1 MSLFLGL
8 DIGTSAVKAII
19 VDAEDREQASAVA
32 PLSID
37 HPRPLWSEQHPD
49 AWWTASVAVLDRL
62 AAEHPKLMSGVAAL
76 GLSGQMLGV
85 ALIDAAGRPIRPAPL
100 WNDGRAVAECAELD
114 ANVTDF
120 AGLAGARP
128 MPGFAAPKI
137 LWLSRH
143 EPDALKRTRNILL
156 TKDYVRLCLTGE
168 AISDRADSSATLL
181 MDTQA
186 GAWSSQLAGA
196 CGISTDLLPELV
208 ESGASGG
215 MLRSELA
222 RRFGLRANLPIAG
235 GAGDNMAGAIGA
247 GVVRA
252 GDAYISLG
260 TSGVYFVAN
269 DRFVP
274 ARDQGMHTHRHAVPG
289 LFGQHGCV
297 LSAASALNWVAG
309 VLGIASIE
317 RFLAEIE
324 AADLS
329 PADIP
334 VFSPYLGGERT
345 PHDDPLATATLSN
358 LRGSAGA
365 LHIGRAVLEG
375 VAFAIADCHDALTAA
390 GASIGTI
397 ALVGGGARSRF
408 WGQLIATAIDRPL
421 LLPPL
426 ALLGPALGAARLAR
440 QASGGGLSA
449 EGDRRGMTVLEP
461 NVGWRSGLEE
471 RRAIYRQ
478 HYAKSHGENICKSKS
493 TYV

>member
-1 MSLFLGL
+1 MSLYLGL
-8 DIGTSAVKAII
+8 DIGTSAVKAIV
-19 VDAEDREQASAVA
+19 VDTGDRELASAVA
-32 PLSID
+32 PLSIE
-37 HPRPLWSEQHPD
+37 HPQPLWSEQQPD
-49 AWWTASVAVLDRL
+49 AWWTASAAVLDRL
-62 AAEHPKLMSGVAAL
+62 AADHPKLMSGVAAL

-85 ALIDAAGRPIRPAPL
+85 ALVDAAGRAIRPAPL
-100 WNDGRAVAECAELD
+100 WNDGRAAAECAEL
-114 ANVTDF
+114 AVEVADF
-120 AGLAGARP
+120 ADLTGAQP
-128 MPGFAAPKI
+128 MPGFSAPKI

-143 EPDALKRTRNILL
+143 EPDVVKRTQRILL
-156 TKDYVRLCLTGE
+156 TKDYVRLCLTGD
-168 AISDRADSSATLL
+168 AISDRADASATLL
-181 MDTQA
+181 MDTRA
-186 GAWSSQLAGA
+186 GTWSSRLAEA
-196 CGISTDLLPELV
+196 CGIGVDMLPALV
-208 ESGASGG
+208 ESGAVGG
-215 MLRSELA
+215 MLRPELA
-222 RRFGLRANLPIAG
+222 RRFGLRANLPVAG

-247 GVVRA
+247 GVVNA

-274 ARDQGMHTHRHAVPG
+274 ARGQGMHTHRHAVPG

-297 LSAASALNWVAG
+297 LSAASALNWIAG
-309 VLGIASIE
+309 MLGVTSIE

-358 LRGSAGA
+358 LRGAAGP

-375 VAFAIADCHDALTAA
+375 VAFAIADCHDALTAS

-397 ALVGGGARSRF
+397 ALVGGGARSRL

-421 LLPPL
+421 LLPAL
-426 ALLGPALGAARLAR
+426 APLGPALGAARLAR
-440 QASGGGLSA
+440 QAIAGTLSG
-449 EGDRRGMTVLEP
+449 EGDHRAMTRLEP
-461 NVGWRSGLEE
+461 NAGWRAGLEE

-478 HYAKSHGENICKSKS
+478 HYANYRLQSSQ
-493 TYV
+493 

>member
-19 VDAEDREQASAVA
+19 IDAEDREQASAVA

-37 HPRPLWSEQHPD
+37 HPHPLWSEQHPD
-49 AWWTASVAVLDRL
+49 AWWAASAAVLDRL
-62 AAEHPKLMSGVAAL
+62 AADHPKLMSGVAAL

-100 WNDGRAVAECAELD
+100 WNDSRAGAECAELD
-114 ANVTDF
+114 VKVADF
-120 AGLAGARP
+120 AGIAGARP
-128 MPGFAAPKI
+128 MPGFSAPKI

-143 EPDALKRTRNILL
+143 EPEALKRTRCILL

-186 GAWSSQLAGA
+186 GTWSPQLAEA
-196 CGISTDLLPELV
+196 CGISTGLLPELV
-208 ESGASGG
+208 ESGEVGG
-215 MLRSELA
+215 TLRPELA
-222 RRFGLRANLPIAG
+222 RRFGLRSNLPIAG

-247 GVVRA
+247 GVVRT

-274 ARDQGMHTHRHAVPG
+274 ARGQGMHTHRHAVPG

-309 VLGIASIE
+309 ILGVVSIE

-324 AADLS
+324 AADLP

-358 LRGSAGA
+358 LRGAAGP
-365 LHIGRAVLEG
+365 LHIGRGVIEG
-375 VAFAIADCHDALTAA
+375 VAFAIADCHDALIAA

-408 WGQLIATAIDRPL
+408 WGQLIATVIDRPL

-440 QASGGGLSA
+440 QASGGGLSH
-449 EGDRRGMTVLEP
+449 EGDRHGMTMLEP
-461 NVGWRSGLEE
+461 RAGWRPGLEE

-478 HYAKSHGENICKSKS
+478 HYAKLP
-493 TYV
+493 V

>member
-8 DIGTSAVKAII
+8 DIGTSAVKAVI
-19 VDAEDREQASAVA
+19 VDAEDREQASATT

-37 HPRPLWSEQHPD
+37 NPQPLWSEQHPD
-49 AWWTASVAVLDRL
+49 AWWTASAIVLDRL
-62 AAEHPKLMSGVAAL
+62 AADYPKLMSGVEAL

-85 ALIDAAGRPIRPAPL
+85 ALIDAAGQPIRSAPI
-100 WNDGRAVAECAELD
+100 WNDGRAGAECAELD
-114 ANVTDF
+114 AKVTDF

-128 MPGFAAPKI
+128 MPGFSAPKI

-143 EPDALKRTRNILL
+143 EPEALKHTRRILL

-168 AISDRADSSATLL
+168 AISDCADSSATLL
-181 MDTQA
+181 MNTRA
-186 GAWSSQLAGA
+186 GTWSRLLAEA

-208 ESGASGG
+208 ESGSVGG
-215 MLRSELA
+215 TLRPELA

-235 GAGDNMAGAIGA
+235 GAGDNMAGAVGA

-274 ARDQGMHTHRHAVPG
+274 ARGQGMHTHRHAVPG
-289 LFGQHGCV
+289 LFAQHGCV

-309 VLGIASIE
+309 ILGVASIE

-324 AADLS
+324 AAALS
-329 PADIP
+329 SADIP

-345 PHDDPLATATLSN
+345 PHNDPLATATLSN
-358 LRGSAGA
+358 LRGTAGP

-375 VAFAIADCHDALTAA
+375 VAFAIADCHDALTEA
-390 GASIGTI
+390 GAAIGSI

-426 ALLGPALGAARLAR
+426 APLGPALGAARLAR

-449 EGDRRGMTVLEP
+449 EGDHRGMTMLEP
-461 NVGWRSGLEE
+461 NAGWRAELEE
-471 RRAIYRQ
+471 RRATYQQ
-478 HYAKSHGENICKSKS
+478 HYAKSAS
-493 TYV
+493 

>member
-19 VDAEDREQASAVA
+19 VDAENREQASAVA

-37 HPRPLWSEQHPD
+37 HPRTLWSEQDPD
-49 AWWTASVAVLDRL
+49 AWWAASATVLDRL
-62 AAEHPKLMSGVAAL
+62 AADHPKLMSGVAAL

-100 WNDGRAVAECAELD
+100 WNDGRATAECAELD
-114 ANVTDF
+114 VAVMDF
-120 AGLAGARP
+120 AGIAGTRP
-128 MPGFAAPKI
+128 MPGFSAPKI
-137 LWLSRH
+137 LWLTRH
-143 EPDALKRTRNILL
+143 EPDALRHTRRILL

-186 GAWSSQLAGA
+186 GTWSPQLAEA
-196 CGISTDLLPELV
+196 CGITTDLLPELV
-208 ESGASGG
+208 ESGAVGG
-215 MLRSELA
+215 TLRPELA
-222 RRFGLRANLPIAG
+222 RRFGLRSNLPIAG

-252 GDAYISLG
+252 GEAYISLG

-274 ARDQGMHTHRHAVPG
+274 ARGQGMHTHRHAVPG

-309 VLGIASIE
+309 ILSIVSIE

-324 AADLS
+324 AAELS

-358 LRGSAGA
+358 LRGTAGP

-375 VAFAIADCHDALTAA
+375 VAFAIADCHDALTEADAA
-390 GASIGTI
+390 IRTI

-408 WGQLIATAIDRPL
+408 WGQLIATVIDRPL

-440 QASGGGLSA
+440 RASGGGLSD
-449 EGDRRGMTVLEP
+449 ESDRRDMTVLEP
-461 NVGWRSGLEE
+461 NDRWRSGLVE
-471 RRAIYRQ
+471 RRALFRR
-478 HYAKSHGENICKSKS
+478 HHTKSL
-493 TYV
+493 

>member
-8 DIGTSAVKAII
+8 DIGTSAVKAVI

-37 HPRPLWSEQHPD
+37 RPQPLWSEQHPD
-49 AWWTASVAVLDRL
+49 AWWTASAVVLDRL
-62 AAEHPKLMSGVAAL
+62 ATDHPKLMSGVAAL

-100 WNDGRAVAECAELD
+100 WNDGRAAVECAELD
-114 ANVTDF
+114 ARVEDF
-120 AGLAGARP
+120 ADLAGARP
-128 MPGFAAPKI
+128 MPGFSAPKI

-143 EPDALKRTRNILL
+143 EPEALKRARRILL
-156 TKDYVRLCLTGE
+156 TKDYVRLCLTGD

-181 MDTQA
+181 MDTRA
-186 GAWSSQLAGA
+186 GVWSPRLAEA
-196 CGISTDLLPELV
+196 CGIGIDMLPELV
-208 ESGASGG
+208 ESGAIGG
-215 MLRSELA
+215 TLRPELA
-222 RRFGLRANLPIAG
+222 QRFGLRANLPVAG

-247 GVVRA
+247 GAVRA
-252 GDAYISLG
+252 GDAFISLG

-274 ARDQGMHTHRHAVPG
+274 ARGQGMHTHRHAVPG

-309 VLGIASIE
+309 VLGVASIE

-329 PADIP
+329 SAEIP

-345 PHDDPLATATLSN
+345 PYDDPLVSATLSN
-358 LRGSAGA
+358 LRGSAGP

-397 ALVGGGARSRF
+397 ALGGGGARSRF
-408 WGQLIATAIDRPL
+408 WGRLIATAIDRPL

-440 QASGGGLSA
+440 QASEGRMDG
-449 EGDRRGMTVLEP
+449 EGDRHGMIMLEP
-461 NVGWRSGLEE
+461 RADWRPELDE

-478 HYAKSHGENICKSKS
+478 HYAKLSPQNHC
-493 TYV
+493 